1 MPNLRLVTWVKLE
14 RGSVLEGA
22 VGLLRNTWNE
32 FFLNPLNFI
41 EVSEEKGTESFYIG
55 SLLEKT
61 QPGEM

>member
-32 FFLNPLNFI
+32 FFLNPLNVI
-41 EVSEEKGTESFYIG
+41 EVSEEKGTESFYIW